1 MSLARKIKS
10 KKGFTLIELIFEII
24 VLMVLIIPTVI
35 VLTQLSINVIETE
48 INSTATDLCIDKAE
62 ELLISFTY
70 ATIGNSAGNFP
81 VPFQSY
87 SYIVT
92 TQYVDATNPDTVVVW
107 AGPPAPEP
115 EYKRATISVSHAG
128 INDVVSPVLFTKDVP

>member
-24 VLMVLIIPTVI
+24 VLTILIIPTTI
-35 VLTQLSINVIETE
+35 LLTQLSINVLETE

-62 ELLISFTY
+62 ELLTSFTY
-70 ATIGNSAGNFP
+70 ATIGNSAGNFAA
-81 VPFQSY
+81 PFQSY

-107 AGPPAPEP
+107 AGPPDPEP
-115 EYKRATISVSHAG
+115 EYKRATIRVSHAG
-128 INDVVSPVLFTKDVP
+128 ITDVVSPVLFTKDVP